1 MGVITLGLS
10 EILVGAAITD
20 GTAPDAGD
28 LTKIGKTYQ
37 DSCKMKQN
45 TATVTEHFEEG
56 KAAPEVRNKKKQIP
70 ALTFSIMDPD
80 PQMLAD
86 YVGGEFVAAAV
97 GPPATPA
104 TWGFNGDEVVANRFI
119 RVKSK
124 QGLWVDI
131 PNGDLEATIN
141 SEFSEKGIFL
151 VDFSVVPMAVSS
163 GKALKS
169 YVPLA

>member
-10 EILVGAAITD
+10 EIQVGVAAANGTMPGAEELV
-20 GTAPDAGD
+20 
-28 LTKIGKTYQ
+28 KIGKTYQ

-86 YVGGEFVAAAV
+86 YVGGEFTAAVV
-97 GPPATPA
+97 GPPAVPA
-104 TWGFNGDEVVANRFI
+104 TWGFNGDEVVANRAI
-119 RVKSK
+119 RVKTK

-151 VDFSVVPMAVSS
+151 VDFTVVPMAVSA
-163 GKALKS
+163 GKAIKS
-169 YVPLA
+169 YVPIV